1 MASDYEKGFDDGY
14 RLAQMKYEE
23 RIDMQREVRSENRQ
37 IDVDMI
43 QQRILAVFTIII
55 GIYFG
60 VLGEIVPSIM
70 LIGIGVLLIKTETD
84 CINYKEE

>member
-14 RLAQMKYEE
+14 RLAQRKYED
-23 RIDMQREVRSENRQ
+23 RISAQRDARSENRQ
-37 IDVDMI
+37 IDVDIMH
-43 QQRILAVFTIII
+43 QRILAIFSIII

-70 LIGIGVLLIKTETD
+70 LIVIGILLIKTETD
-84 CINYKEE
+84 YINYKEE

>member
-23 RIDMQREVRSENRQ
+23 RIDMQRENRSENRQ

>member
-23 RIDMQREVRSENRQ
+23 RIDMQRENRSENRK
-37 IDVDMI
+37 IDVDII

-84 CINYKEE
+84 CINYKED

>member
-23 RIDMQREVRSENRQ
+23 RIDMQRENRSENRQ

-84 CINYKEE
+84 CINYKED

>member
-23 RIDMQREVRSENRQ
+23 RIDMQRENRSENRK

>member
-23 RIDMQREVRSENRQ
+23 RIDMQRENRSENRQ

-70 LIGIGVLLIKTETD
+70 LIAIGVLLIKTETD

>member
-23 RIDMQREVRSENRQ
+23 RIDMQREARSENRQ
-37 IDVDMI
+37 IDVDIM

>member
-23 RIDMQREVRSENRQ
+23 RIDMQRENRSENRK

-84 CINYKEE
+84 CINYKED

>member
-23 RIDMQREVRSENRQ
+23 RIDMQRENRSENRQ
-37 IDVDMI
+37 IDVDII

-70 LIGIGVLLIKTETD
+70 LIVIGILLIKTETD

>member
-23 RIDMQREVRSENRQ
+23 RIDMQRENRSENRQ
-37 IDVDMI
+37 IDVDII

>member
-37 IDVDMI
+37 IDVDII

-84 CINYKEE
+84 CINYKED

>member
-23 RIDMQREVRSENRQ
+23 RIDMQRENRNENRQ
-37 IDVDMI
+37 IDVDII